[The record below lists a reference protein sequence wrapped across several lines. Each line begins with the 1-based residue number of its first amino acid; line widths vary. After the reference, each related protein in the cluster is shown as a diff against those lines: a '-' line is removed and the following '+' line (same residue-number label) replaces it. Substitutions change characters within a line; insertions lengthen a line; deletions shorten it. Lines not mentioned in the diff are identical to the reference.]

1 MMKNG
6 TMLKRFWMLAAGVM
20 LSVSV
25 AACGGSGSGSGG
37 SGGGSGDAKQEETL
51 GAADEEKAK
60 RLAEIDRQITEALL
74 ETDYEKALSMKE
86 EMIGLAEELGLSE
99 EYKAIAEKI
108 DQLDTE
114 KNGAEKDDA
123 GKEDTEKKAESSD
136 SLIEFDEV
144 LVAENDTVALYLVS
158 FYAKDVNWSA
168 GAQNEKYISFKA
180 KNKSDHKI
188 FLNPDKFYLNDE
200 KCYVSMADGSISL
213 DAGRSGTFSFCVGSD
228 TKPEHTALKSLDE
241 LYGLEGAFSGLH
253 DYDDPKKN
261 KKLEISFSLPK
272 ALNGGSDAG
281 DAGAADTGSAGQ
293 AEAGA
298 AASVSEEEIDEMLQ
312 GTWVTPENTGSFTFT
327 SGKMAIMA
335 NGVPMNGTYKINT
348 QDSVID
354 GEIPAPDAT
363 VKIHIPYTIT
373 DGVLTVYDNR
383 GGAMEKQ

>member
-6 TMLKRFWMLAAGVM
+6 TMLKRFWMMAAGVI

-25 AACGGSGSGSGG
+25 AACGGSGSSGSGSAG
-37 SGGGSGDAKQEETL
+37 AKQEETL
-51 GAADEEKAK
+51 DAADEEKAK

-74 ETDYEKALSMKE
+74 ENDYEKVVSMKE

-114 KNGAEKDDA
+114 KNGAEKNDAEKNDDE
-123 GKEDTEKKAESSD
+123 KKDTEKKAESSD

-188 FLNPDKFYLNDE
+188 LLNPDKFYLNDE

-213 DAGRSGTFSFCVGSD
+213 DAGRSGTYSFCVGSD
-228 TKPEHTALKSLDE
+228 TKPEHTALGSLDE

-253 DYDDPKKN
+253 VYDDSKKN
-261 KKLEISFSLPK
+261 KSLEISFSLPK

-281 DAGAADTGSAGQ
+281 DAGAGDTGSAGQ

-312 GTWVTPENTGSFTFT
+312 GTWIIEGGSFTFT

-335 NGVPMNGTYKINT
+335 SGKPMNGTYKINT
-348 QDSVID
+348 SDSVID
-354 GEIPAPDAT
+354 GEIDQKDST
-363 VKIHIPYTIT
+363 VTIHLPYTIT
-373 DGVLTVYDNR
+373 DGVLTVYNNR
-383 GGAMEKQ
+383 GAAMEKQ